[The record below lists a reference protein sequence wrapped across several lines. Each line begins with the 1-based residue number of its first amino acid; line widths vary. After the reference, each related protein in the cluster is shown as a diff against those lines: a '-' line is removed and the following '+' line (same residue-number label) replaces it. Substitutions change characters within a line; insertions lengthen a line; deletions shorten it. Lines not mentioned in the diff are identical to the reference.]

1 MCQGLVEGKPAE
13 LLVDSGA
20 SCTLVHQALV
30 APEKI
35 NTDDQLQIK
44 CAHGDLAVYPTA
56 NIEINI
62 GGKLY
67 HVRAGVSP
75 SLPRPV
81 LLGRDIGNLLELAV
95 REQEAYAVLT
105 RIQRRRKEKE
115 EAAALTKEITSG
127 VKPRPLTTES
137 EEENEESVV
146 LNRFDDSIFQGKSKP
161 RKTKKQKRAAKALY
175 HERTQTVAP
184 GKHDDDTKKKEEMPD
199 TTESTCSQE
208 NKD

>member
-1 MCQGLVEGKPAE
+1 M
-13 LLVDSGA
+13 DSGA

-44 CAHGDLAVYPTA
+44 RAYGDLAFYPAA

-62 GGKLY
+62 DGKLY

-105 RIQRRRKEKE
+105 RIQRRKKEKE

-127 VKPRPLTTES
+127 VKPRPLTTEGH
-137 EEENEESVV
+137 
-146 LNRFDDSIFQGKSKP
+146 IP
-161 RKTKKQKRAAKALY
+161 RKNTNR
-175 HERTQTVAP
+175 RTREA
-184 GKHDDDTKKKEEMPD
+184 
-199 TTESTCSQE
+199 
-208 NKD
+208 